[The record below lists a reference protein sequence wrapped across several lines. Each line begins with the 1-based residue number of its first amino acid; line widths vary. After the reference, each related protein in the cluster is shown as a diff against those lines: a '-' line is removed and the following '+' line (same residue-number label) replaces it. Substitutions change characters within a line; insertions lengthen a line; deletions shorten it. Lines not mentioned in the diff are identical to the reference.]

1 MCFCGMRYLAIG
13 ASDCRFFVIARS
25 EAAWQSLRQGAASIA
40 DFWKIRATVPGD
52 CHVGPLGLLA
62 MTCVLQGCTV
72 RTIPSA
78 IKMRNDH
85 CRTVHVL
92 KTPGAVSLGGW
103 KIGKICRKGL
113 DKRTQIWYYGT
124 P

>member
-1 MCFCGMRYLAIG
+1 MRDALCGNRGFRLSIFCHCEERSDVAI
-13 ASDCRFFVIARS
+13 S
-25 EAAWQSLRQGAASIA
+25 AAGGASIA
-40 DFWKIRATVPGD
+40 DFWKILATVPGD

-62 MTCVLQGCTV
+62 MTCVLRGCTV
-72 RTIPSA
+72 RMIPSA